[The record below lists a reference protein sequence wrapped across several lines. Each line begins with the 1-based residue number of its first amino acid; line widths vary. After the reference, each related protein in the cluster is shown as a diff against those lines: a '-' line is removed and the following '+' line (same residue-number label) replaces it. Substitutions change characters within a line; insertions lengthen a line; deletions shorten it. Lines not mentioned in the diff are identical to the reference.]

1 MEDNNNNKN
10 PKEISLEMSHAIFDL
25 PTEAVEINMA
35 IKVFHDGEIVSV
47 SGKYS
52 ITDIREAF
60 RKAEDGYIDADD
72 KLTLTDLGLQY
83 LEEVAGRN
91 EV

>member
-1 MEDNNNNKN
+1 MEDNNDKN
-10 PKEISLEMSHAIFDL
+10 HKEISLEMSHAIFDL
-25 PTEAVEINMA
+25 PTEAVEINMN
-35 IKVFHDGEIVSV
+35 IKVFHNGEIVSV
-47 SGKYS
+47 FGKYS

-72 KLTLTDLGLQY
+72 KLELTDLGLQY
-83 LEEVAGRN
+83 LEEVRGRH